1 MQRGGG
7 APGRGGVLTSVGLV
21 VLLALLLGVAAR
33 GSAQSL
39 RVVVLVDF
47 VDESTEGWMVA
58 AGQIAVP
65 SIVQALARVAQ
76 LRVIAGDAVRDVLR
90 QRGWHPADLVSPLRS
105 VEVGR
110 VLGAEWVVTGRW
122 ITAEVTGLPEEP
134 PGTAMAP
141 VFREGLA
148 RAAVEVRVLDVAS
161 RRVVRQEVVRAQAFG
176 PPSRMLL
183 LEAAEAALR
192 QVATI
197 LARL

>member
-1 MQRGGG
+1 M
-7 APGRGGVLTSVGLV
+7 
-21 VLLALLLGVAAR
+21 LALLLGTAR

-47 VDESTEGWMVA
+47 VDQSTEGWMVGV
-58 AGQIAVP
+58 GQIAVP
-65 SIVQALARVAQ
+65 SIVQALAKAPQ
-76 LRVIAGDAVRDVLR
+76 LRVIAGDPVRDVLR
-90 QRGWHPADLVSPLRS
+90 QRGWLPADLVSPLRS
-105 VEVGR
+105 AEVGR

-122 ITAEVTGLPEEP
+122 ITAEVTGLPDEP
-134 PGTAMAP
+134 PGTTMVP
-141 VFREGLA
+141 SFREGLA
-148 RAAVEVRVLDVAS
+148 RAAVEVRVLEVAS
-161 RRVVRQEVVRAQAFG
+161 RRVLRQEVVRAQAFG

>member
-1 MQRGGG
+1 MRWRRG
-7 APGRGGVLTSVGLV
+7 ALRPGGVLTSAGLV
-21 VLLALLLGVAAR
+21 VLLALLMGAAG

-39 RVVVLVDF
+39 RVIVLVDF
-47 VDESTEGWMVA
+47 VDESTEGWMVG

-65 SIVQALARVAQ
+65 SIAQALARVSQ

-90 QRGWHPADLVSPLRS
+90 QRGWRPADLISPLRS
-105 VEVGR
+105 AEVGR

-122 ITAEVTGLPEEP
+122 VTAEVTGLPDEP

-141 VFREGLA
+141 VTREGLA

-161 RRVVRQEVVRAQAFG
+161 RRVLWQEVVRAQAFG